1 MKFRYE
7 GHDKMGRPLKGE
19 LEAANQESASSE
31 LREREI
37 FALKLE
43 PVTEDQMRTVL
54 EHPDPEPPDVE
65 AEIEK
70 VRAEADE
77 EMPPCPPDAHCPVC
91 LDAEQSS
98 YGTGRGKALAEKDLA
113 APMDGTAHIAEL
125 TDDLRAAVEI
135 SNQIENELGDKR
147 NRIVGNRVERILLSK
162 AALKAMVTEAAL
174 KALHG
179 ANIRRMPKGRGPGFS
194 YAAH

>member
-31 LREREI
+31 LRAREI

-43 PVTEDQMRTVL
+43 PVTEDQMSTVL
-54 EHPDPEPPDVE
+54 EHPEPPDVE

-91 LDAEQSS
+91 LDAEQS
-98 YGTGRGKALAEKDLA
+98 RD
-113 APMDGTAHIAEL
+113 AEL

-135 SNQIENELGDKR
+135 SNQIENELGDR
-147 NRIVGNRVERILLSK
+147 AFEFAMSK
-162 AALKAMVTEAAL
+162 AALKEMVAEAAC
-174 KALHG
+174 KAFNRAHV
-179 ANIRRMPKGRGPGFS
+179 RRMDSRMFNVPPRCT
-194 YAAH
+194 AH

>member
-31 LREREI
+31 LRAREI

-54 EHPDPEPPDVE
+54 EHPEPPDVE

-91 LDAEQSS
+91 LDAEQS
-98 YGTGRGKALAEKDLA
+98 RD
-113 APMDGTAHIAEL
+113 AEL

-135 SNQIENELGDKR
+135 SNQIENELGAMA
-147 NRIVGNRVERILLSK
+147 IAMSK
-162 AALKAMVTEAAL
+162 AALKEMVAEAAC
-174 KALHG
+174 KAFNRAHV
-179 ANIRRMPKGRGPGFS
+179 RRMDSRMPNGGPRRCP
-194 YAAH
+194 

>member
-31 LREREI
+31 LRAREI

-43 PVTEDQMRTVL
+43 PVTEDQMMTVL
-54 EHPDPEPPDVE
+54 EHPEPPDVE

-70 VRAEADE
+70 VRADADE
-77 EMPPCPPDAHCPVC
+77 EMPPCPADAHCPVC
-91 LDAEQSS
+91 LDAEQS
-98 YGTGRGKALAEKDLA
+98 RWD
-113 APMDGTAHIAEL
+113 AEL

-135 SNQIENELGDKR
+135 SNQIENELGALA
-147 NRIVGNRVERILLSK
+147 IAMSK
-162 AALKAMVTEAAL
+162 AALKEMVTEAAC
-174 KALHG
+174 KAFNRAHVRRID
-179 ANIRRMPKGRGPGFS
+179 IRRARMMKDSRMPNGGPRRCP
-194 YAAH
+194 

>member
-54 EHPDPEPPDVE
+54 EHPEPPDVE

-98 YGTGRGKALAEKDLA
+98 LD
-113 APMDGTAHIAEL
+113 AEL

-147 NRIVGNRVERILLSK
+147 NRIVENNFTILLSK
-162 AALKAMVTEAAL
+162 AALKEMVNEAAL

-179 ANIRRMPKGRGPGFS
+179 ANRRRMDSRMPNGGPRRCP
-194 YAAH
+194 

>member
-31 LREREI
+31 LRAREI

-54 EHPDPEPPDVE
+54 EHPEPPDVE

-91 LDAEQSS
+91 LDAEQS
-98 YGTGRGKALAEKDLA
+98 RWD
-113 APMDGTAHIAEL
+113 AEL
-125 TDDLRAAVEI
+125 TDDLRAAMEI
-135 SNQIENELGDKR
+135 SNQIDNEMGALGALA
-147 NRIVGNRVERILLSK
+147 IAMSK
-162 AALKAMVTEAAL
+162 AALKEMVAEAAC
-174 KALHG
+174 KAFNRAHV
-179 ANIRRMPKGRGPGFS
+179 RRMDSRMFNVPPRCT
-194 YAAH
+194 AH